1 MSTTTP
7 RHNLARNTRYISWLI
22 SDTGK
27 GLASALFGFAIP
39 LIALFV
45 TNEPAQAGAIS
56 AVGMAIRTVTTVYGG
71 VLADRHRRIA
81 MMITGSLVGGILSV
95 AFTVLALADALTFV
109 TLLIIEILLAARTGL
124 FDIAGESALKEI
136 VPDDAMGRAQAA
148 NQGRDAVLQLAG
160 GPLGGVLLAAGAWL
174 IGAAMALCHLVA
186 AVTAWLLQR
195 STPTPPTSTSTSTS
209 PAPAPH
215 PAPAHPSTPENRDE
229 LARRQ
234 RVARGLTADTPD
246 ALGFPTED
254 EEADA
259 AASETGLVA
268 AAVAIGRPNAMRE
281 IAEGFRWLFSRP
293 DLRSVIFVATIVN
306 LGFSSALTTVIYA
319 LQQQG
324 HTPLTIGLLS
334 TGAGIAML
342 IGALISPLL
351 VSRVRAGTV
360 IIGGLGVATA
370 GIFGLI
376 PVHSPLALTF
386 VLAAIVFFVPA
397 VNAALMGYFMVATPT
412 GMLGR
417 ANSASAV
424 LGMGAMPLAPLVAG
438 IGLSLIGRE
447 STLVAAALICAVAV
461 LLAVANAALR
471 ALPSE
476 SGWAAHAAQ
485 FTIR

>member
-1 MSTTTP
+1 MTTATAP
-7 RHNLARNTRYISWLI
+7 HSLMRNGRYAAWLV
-22 SDTGK
+22 SDTAK

-56 AVGMAIRTVTTVYGG
+56 AVGMTIRTVTTVFGG
-71 VLADRHRRIA
+71 VLADRHRRIV
-81 MMITGSLVGGILSV
+81 MMVMGSLVGVVLSV
-95 AFTVLALADALTFV
+95 AFTVLALTDALTFV
-109 TLLIIEILLAARTGL
+109 TLLIMEILLAARTGL

-174 IGAAMALCHLVA
+174 IGAAMAVCHLVA
-186 AVTAWLLQR
+186 AATAWMLQR
-195 STPTPPTSTSTSTS
+195 SAAASTVPPAS
-209 PAPAPH
+209 
-215 PAPAHPSTPENRDE
+215 ENGDE
-229 LARRQ
+229 SARR
-234 RVARGLTADTPD
+234 RGVDARRAEDTPD
-246 ALGFPTED
+246 GPGFPD
-254 EEADA
+254 EAAGDTRADA
-259 AASETGLVA
+259 AASDTGLVA
-268 AAVAIGRPNAMRE
+268 AAIAVGKPNALRE
-281 IAEGFRWLFSRP
+281 VREGFGWLFSRV
-293 DLRSVIFVATIVN
+293 DLRGVLFVATIVN

-324 HTPLTIGLLS
+324 HTPLTIGLLA
-334 TGAGIAML
+334 TGAGVAML
-342 IGALISPLL
+342 VGALFAPLL

-360 IIGGLGVATA
+360 IIGGLAVSAIGVFA
-370 GIFGLI
+370 LI
-376 PVHSPLALTF
+376 PFHSPLLLTL
-386 VLAAIVFFVPA
+386 VLAGIVLFIPA

-412 GMLGR
+412 EMLGR

-447 STLVAAALICAVAV
+447 ATLIVGAVFCAIAE
-461 LLAVANAALR
+461 LLAVSNAALR
-471 ALPSE
+471 ALPAE

-485 FTIR
+485 FAIR

>member
-1 MSTTTP
+1 MSTTTAP
-7 RHNLARNTRYISWLI
+7 HSLARNRRYISWLI
-22 SDTGK
+22 SDTAK
-27 GLASALFGFAIP
+27 GLASALFAFAVP

-56 AVGMAIRTVTTVYGG
+56 AVGMAIRTLTTVYGG

-81 MMITGSLVGGILSV
+81 MMITGSLVGVILSV

-174 IGAAMALCHLVA
+174 IGAAMAFFHLVA
-186 AVTAWLLQR
+186 AATAWMLQR
-195 STPTPPTSTSTSTS
+195 SARTVADPASRKPDDHGVSS
-209 PAPAPH
+209 PVSPRHADD
-215 PAPAHPSTPENRDE
+215 TDDR
-229 LARRQ
+229 L
-234 RVARGLTADTPD
+234 GLGTNDVT
-246 ALGFPTED
+246 
-254 EEADA
+254 EADA
-259 AASETGLVA
+259 AASDTGLIA
-268 AAVAIGRPNAMRE
+268 AAVAIGRPHAMRE

-293 DLRSVIFVATIVN
+293 DLRSVLFVATIVN

-324 HTPLTIGLLS
+324 HSPLTIGLLS

-342 IGALISPLL
+342 AGALIAPLL

-360 IIGGLGVATA
+360 IIGGLGVATV

-376 PVHSPLALTF
+376 PVHSPVALTF

-412 GMLGR
+412 EMLGR

-438 IGLSLIGRE
+438 VGLSLIGRE
-447 STLVAAALICAVAV
+447 ITLVVAAVICAIAV
-461 LLAVANAALR
+461 LLAVSNAALR

-476 SGWAAHAAQ
+476 SGWTVHAAQ
-485 FTIR
+485 FTAP